1 MPVPT
6 KSGNVPTVDGKGR
19 VLLPKEL
26 RERLGIDPGTSVT
39 VRAEDGRVVV
49 DPEDDPEAIL
59 DRMERLVASAAS
71 DRDPDGELAPL
82 ARDHARTVRDGADR
96 ADE

>member
-1 MPVPT
+1 M
-6 KSGNVPTVDGKGR
+6 PTVDCKGR

-26 RERLGIDPGTSVT
+26 RERLGIELGTSVS

-49 DPEDDPEAIL
+49 DPEDDPEAVI
-59 DRMERLVASAAS
+59 DRMEQLVASAAS

-82 ARDHARTVRDGADR
+82 ARDHARTVRDGANR